1 MTDVTITSI
10 SLTSIII
17 TCNPGFE
24 MVSCVD
30 GGGSEAVT
38 VTCQCSA
45 LTAPANGRVDKNYET
60 TPLGGTAT
68 YSCDAGYTLS
78 DTATRYCVS
87 GTGWVGSGPT
97 CDASLIDCGSPSEPE
112 NGFVFAVTTTV
123 GSTALYSCEIGN
135 ELVGDST
142 RTCGASGWGYSEPFC
157 EACTNNGGECLT
169 VANTACDEGGTGV
182 CECNAGYT
190 VLADSSACTYGLL
203 QASSIS
209 DGWLE
214 VTDGSATATS
224 LTSISFTCDNGF
236 DLVGTATINCVDST
250 GWETGPTCHE

>member
-1 MTDVTITSI
+1 MKACTSSTGECAAHTNTACNEGGTNKCECFAGCIAATDNNACTFACGSATAMTDVTITSI

-30 GGGSEAVT
+30 GGGS
-38 VTCQCSA
+38 
-45 LTAPANGRVDKNYET
+45 
-60 TPLGGTAT
+60 
-68 YSCDAGYTLS
+68 YTLS

-157 EACTNNGGECLT
+157 EESSADALVFSTWSA
-169 VANTACDEGGTGV
+169 VASTIF
-182 CECNAGYT
+182 
-190 VLADSSACTYGLL
+190 VLAM
-203 QASSIS
+203 
-209 DGWLE
+209 
-214 VTDGSATATS
+214 
-224 LTSISFTCDNGF
+224 F
-236 DLVGTATINCVDST
+236 
-250 GWETGPTCHE
+250 